1 MAIISSDEA
10 RRAGLIGGPVPVPA
24 QPWPERD
31 EDLACLDRAIA
42 DAESDSLVTSP
53 SWRQRDD
60 DNLYDN
66 HIRAAARIEAMD
78 RARRLRR
85 IRAALG

>member
-10 RRAGLIGGPVPVPA
+10 RRAGLIGGPVLVPVPA
-24 QPWPERD
+24 WPERD
-31 EDLACLDRAIA
+31 EDLAWLAGAIA
-42 DAESDSLVTSP
+42 DEDETALGASLLGRDIHGDSVMAGPDL
-53 SWRQRDD
+53 D
-60 DNLYDN
+60 
-66 HIRAAARIEAMD
+66 ARIDALV